1 MAKTKW
7 WSHGRKPSTSSGENE
22 TAGTGTVTPDSEGQE
37 PGSKSPSRFIRTLTG
52 FRPSRSSK
60 KDKASR
66 GGGDDGSYAHLERPF
81 TQQNLEHQKILN
93 AFAFSFGSSKKQRR
107 TSHGAHSHMSGI
119 SPCASRN
126 TSVDGASLSATRSH
140 GSDRR
145 ETHPRFSSS
154 LAHNAPQEVP
164 GEESDQER
172 GPVHALPNAPKVAR
186 VVSNHS

>member
-22 TAGTGTVTPDSEGQE
+22 TAGTGTVTPDSEGLE

-52 FRPSRSSK
+52 FRPSRSK

-66 GGGDDGSYAHLERPF
+66 GGDDGSYAHLERPF

-93 AFAFSFGSSKKQRR
+93 AFAFSFGSSKKHRR

-145 ETHPRFSSS
+145 EPHPRFSSS
-154 LAHNAPQEVP
+154 LAHSAPQEVP

-172 GPVHALPNAPKVAR
+172 GPVQALPERTKGR
-186 VVSNHS
+186 

>member
-1 MAKTKW
+1 MAKSKW

-22 TAGTGTVTPDSEGQE
+22 TSAGTGTVTPDSEGQE

-52 FRPSRSSK
+52 FRSSK
-60 KDKASR
+60 KDKTSSSR
-66 GGGDDGSYAHLERPF
+66 GGGGNYAHLDRPF

-93 AFAFSFGSSKKQRR
+93 AFAFSFGSSRRPRR
-107 TSHGAHSHMSGI
+107 TSHGAHSHLSGI

-154 LAHNAPQEVP
+154 LTRDAPREVP
-164 GEESDQER
+164 GRSRIRREVLCRRSR
-172 GPVHALPNAPKVAR
+172 TPPRKKAG
-186 VVSNHS
+186 

>member
-1 MAKTKW
+1 MAKSRW

-22 TAGTGTVTPDSEGQE
+22 TAGTGTVTPDSSVGGQE
-37 PGSKSPSRFIRTLTG
+37 TGGSKSPSRFIRTLTG
-52 FRPSRSSK
+52 FRPSRSK
-60 KDKASR
+60 KDKTS
-66 GGGDDGSYAHLERPF
+66 SNNNYAHLDRPF

-93 AFAFSFGSSKKQRR
+93 AFAFSFGKTPRRR
-107 TSHGAHSHMSGI
+107 TSHGAHSYASGI

-126 TSVDGASLSATRSH
+126 TSVDGGSLSITRSH

-154 LAHNAPQEVP
+154 LARDAPQEVP

-172 GPVHALPNAPKVAR
+172 GPVQALPNAPKVTR
-186 VVSNHS
+186 VQSNQS

>member
-1 MAKTKW
+1 MAKSKW

-22 TAGTGTVTPDSEGQE
+22 TPGTGTVTPNSE
-37 PGSKSPSRFIRTLTG
+37 GSKSPSRFIRTLTG
-52 FRPSRSSK
+52 FRPSRSK
-60 KDKASR
+60 KGKSSSSSR
-66 GGGDDGSYAHLERPF
+66 GDDDSDGYAHLDRPF

-93 AFAFSFGSSKKQRR
+93 AFAFSFGKKQRR

-126 TSVDGASLSATRSH
+126 TSVDGACLSATRSH

-154 LAHNAPQEVP
+154 LACDALREVP
-164 GEESDQER
+164 GKESDQER
-172 GPVHALPNAPKVAR
+172 RPVQALPKRPAG
-186 VVSNHS
+186 H